1 MQIGSGKPRSL
12 KQRVG
17 ELGESVKLVVDTG
30 EATAGLGRVLGREAG
45 SKRVGDWGQG
55 KAAVVEAPG
64 WQMEDEKVLG
74 AWRQQ
79 GRTHGRAGGGC
90 CCLHT
95 IGPSPHCSHTRVPA
109 AHTKT
114 WLVPMKSPVMP
125 RPPSDSST
133 AGKKV
138 VDSAQGPL
146 EAGKAELVGTNWK
159 HTKSSRIYC
168 LVI

>member
-64 WQMEDEKVLG
+64 
-74 AWRQQ
+74 
-79 GRTHGRAGGGC
+79 
-90 CCLHT
+90 
-95 IGPSPHCSHTRVPA
+95 
-109 AHTKT
+109 
-114 WLVPMKSPVMP
+114 
-125 RPPSDSST
+125 
-133 AGKKV
+133 
-138 VDSAQGPL
+138 
-146 EAGKAELVGTNWK
+146 
-159 HTKSSRIYC
+159 
-168 LVI
+168 